1 MTADTAVGLAGT
13 PGRFQTGGIG
23 REYGRR
29 GPEEFFE
36 LQSLGL

>member
-1 MTADTAVGLAGT
+1 MTADTAVGLTG
-13 PGRFQTGGIG
+13 PLDRFQSSGIG
-23 REYGRR
+23 REYGRQ